1 MNKFDRKFKLITV
14 SKDLGV
20 HFPEDVKRVRLF
32 NFTEGKIDLN
42 ISSTTSKN
50 IIGTIDNC
58 WIRVY
63 DQGNKYYDFI
73 SAEVYFDS
81 NDRGINI
88 LASEDTEFISVEKIG
103 SMISSYIDDLEVKRM
118 TNTQYVEKYTSLM
131 LREIKIAGKEL
142 QTLQS
147 LSSSSNTSRLDIED
161 SYEYGR
167 NLLIKKYLLNLIA
180 SKIIK
185 ENKEAVL
192 EFMAN

>member
-1 MNKFDRKFKLITV
+1 MSRNDRKFKMITI
-14 SKDLGV
+14 SKDLSQ
-20 HFPEDVKRVRLF
+20 FYPEDIKRIRIF
-32 NFTEGKIDLN
+32 NFTEGKIDLVLAGG
-42 ISSTTSKN
+42 SKN

-63 DQGNKYYDFI
+63 DHGNKYFDFV
-73 SAEVYFDS
+73 SSEVYFDS
-81 NDRGINI
+81 NNKGINI
-88 LASEDTEFISVEKIG
+88 LASEDTEFITVEKIS
-103 SMISSYIDDLEVKRM
+103 SMISTYIDDLEVKKM

-131 LREIKIAGKEL
+131 LKEIKIAGKEL
-142 QTLQS
+142 QELQA
-147 LSSSSNTSRLDIED
+147 LSSSANASRLDIED

-167 NLLIKKYLLNLIA
+167 NVLIRKYLLNLIA